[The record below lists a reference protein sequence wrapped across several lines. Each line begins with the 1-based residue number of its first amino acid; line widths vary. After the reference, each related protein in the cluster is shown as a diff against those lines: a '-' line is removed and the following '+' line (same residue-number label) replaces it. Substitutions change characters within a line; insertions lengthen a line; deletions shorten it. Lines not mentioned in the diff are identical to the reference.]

1 MKEEIKRLEQR
12 EMELIQKLQN
22 TQNVQKQAF
31 EELEKALTTNL
42 DEKANGNGVAVN
54 GNGNAKK

>member
-1 MKEEIKRLEQR
+1 
-12 EMELIQKLQN
+12 MELIQKLQN

-42 DEKANGNGVAVN
+42 DEKSNGNGLTLN
-54 GNGNAKK
+54 GNESSGKKKF

>member
-1 MKEEIKRLEQR
+1 
-12 EMELIQKLQN
+12 MELIQKLQN

-42 DEKANGNGVAVN
+42 EEKSNGNGVVVN
-54 GNGNAKK
+54 GNGDSAGKRK

>member
-1 MKEEIKRLEQR
+1 
-12 EMELIQKLQN
+12 MELIQKLQN

-31 EELEKALTTNL
+31 EELEKALNTNVEERQSSPVL
-42 DEKANGNGVAVN
+42 AN

>member
-1 MKEEIKRLEQR
+1 
-12 EMELIQKLQN
+12 MELIQKLQN

-42 DEKANGNGVAVN
+42 DEKANGNGNGVVAVN